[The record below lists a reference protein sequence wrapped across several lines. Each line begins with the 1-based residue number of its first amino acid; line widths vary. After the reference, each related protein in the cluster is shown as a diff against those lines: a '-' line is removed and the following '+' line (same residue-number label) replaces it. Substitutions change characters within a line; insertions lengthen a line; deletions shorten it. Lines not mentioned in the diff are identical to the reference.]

1 MTPSCRLV
9 CGWDRYG
16 RQRTGQMPLRKMKPA
31 GAIAKTLNSSVKVIA
46 VRVLPLHQVK
56 LQVGSSLLSNCG
68 LEVM

>member
-1 MTPSCRLV
+1 
-9 CGWDRYG
+9 
-16 RQRTGQMPLRKMKPA
+16 MPLRKMKPA